1 MLVEHV
7 QKCMLLL
14 SSSSSRDHETN
25 QCCPSPRSPLLLQ
38 TRKQSIEEIREDTY
52 SLCSPTSTSLATGK
66 IARGTAAAA
75 ASLCMVWQGKPL
87 EDDAVLSHYMPF
99 QQQGNNNTIV
109 VWQRQR
115 GGCFMV
121 SLSILVIIFFA
132 LMGSCCTCGLSLL
145 VVPVLLPLLFILPL
159 FCL

>member
-1 MLVEHV
+1 ML
-7 QKCMLLL
+7 LLL
-14 SSSSSRDHETN
+14 SSSCDNQTN
-25 QCCPSPRSPLLLQ
+25 QCHRSQSQPLLLE
-38 TRKQSIEEIREDTY
+38 TSKQSIDTTREET
-52 SLCSPTSTSLATGK
+52 CTTHSTSLATCTT
-66 IARGTAAAA
+66 RGTAAAAA

-87 EDDAVLSHYMPF
+87 EDDNVLSHYMPF
-99 QQQGNNNTIV
+99 QQKGNNNNNNQTLLTIV